1 MDLLAHAS
9 SRSWTRNCS
18 PFTAPL
24 IWRAGEAEK
33 IAGEYARLRPLG
45 LLVGAHVLPVLSSS
59 ATVRVS
65 PACEVHPYGFARE
78 EINTGVADPK
88 VRARLVEWAVHRS
101 QVRPPTLRNSLPMT
115 SQNGR
120 RSFETPTSN
129 RDEAPLNARS
139 ANGGND
145 L

>member
-1 MDLLAHAS
+1 
-9 SRSWTRNCS
+9 
-18 PFTAPL
+18 L

-88 VRARLVEWAVHRS
+88 VRARLVEWAVPFASSPSDFAKFFADDIAKRAK
-101 QVRPPTLRNSLPMT
+101 VI
-115 SQNGR
+115 
-120 RSFETPTSN
+120 
-129 RDEAPLNARS
+129 RD
-139 ANGGND
+139 ANIKPR
-145 L
+145 